1 MAIKEPTQIEEG
13 VVVNLAFTLTVD
25 GEIVDQADAKDPFFF
40 LQGYDNVI
48 PGLEA
53 QLEGLKT
60 GDSKSFV
67 VQPQDGYGEVDP
79 DGILHM
85 PRTEFPDDIPLE
97 PGLELEMRSE
107 DDEIM
112 YATIV
117 STTDSMVKLDFNH
130 PLAGKELHFEV
141 TVLDIR
147 AATPEELEHGHV
159 HGDDDDYEEED

>member
-1 MAIKEPTQIEEG
+1 MSNTEPTQIKDG

-25 GEIVDQADAKDPFFF
+25 GEIVDQADANDPFFF

-53 QLEGLKT
+53 QLEGMKT
-60 GDSKSFV
+60 GESKTFIV
-67 VQPQDGYGEVDP
+67 LPEDGYGAIDP
-79 DGILHM
+79 DGILHL
-85 PRTEFPDDIPLE
+85 PRTEFPDDMPLE
-97 PGLELEMRSE
+97 PDMELEMRSE

-117 STTDSMVKLDFNH
+117 STTDTMVKLDFNH

-141 TVLDIR
+141 TVLDLR
-147 AATPEELEHGHV
+147 AATPEELEHGHA
-159 HGDDDDYEEED
+159 HEDDDEYEDEE